1 MAKKRQT
8 YDDRARQFVQAVDII
23 QNVCSPS
30 SRFSDEQKTM
40 ISKGFAEFQRMA
52 LNPEPPF
59 RRIASLRY
67 LEEEVLSGW
76 YNATGPDA
84 DSIWSQIR
92 EQGLPYQR
100 KDILATV
107 LKRRRIKDQH
117 EFDYIT
123 DSIVL
128 AQQDGRITKEQA
140 LELDSLLIKFQG
152 L

>member
-1 MAKKRQT
+1 
-8 YDDRARQFVQAVDII
+8 
-23 QNVCSPS
+23 
-30 SRFSDEQKTM
+30 
-40 ISKGFAEFQRMA
+40 MA

-84 DSIWSQIR
+84 DSVWSQIH
-92 EQGLPYQR
+92 EQVLPYQR
-100 KDILATV
+100 KDVLAKV

-128 AQQDGRITKEQA
+128 AQQDGRITKGQA
-140 LELDSLLIKFQG
+140 LELDSLLMKFQG

>member
-1 MAKKRQT
+1 MAKQRQT

-23 QNVCSPS
+23 KNVCSQS

-40 ISKGFAEFQRMA
+40 ISKGFTEFQRMA

-84 DSIWSQIR
+84 DSVWSQIH
-92 EQGLPYQR
+92 EQVLPYQR
-100 KDILATV
+100 KDVLAKV

-123 DSIVL
+123 YSIVL
-128 AQQDGRITKEQA
+128 AQQDGRITKGQA
-140 LELDSLLIKFQG
+140 LELDSLLMKFQG